1 MYLYLVL
8 IGSFTDGEFSRV
20 FSNVWQRLHDF
31 ASNSGWLIVLFAS
44 VVVCLYP
51 AFCSLTEYLILLV
64 VADKRGIAAPHF
76 SFE

>member
-8 IGSFTDGEFSRV
+8 IGSFTDGECLRV
-20 FSNVWQRLHDF
+20 FSYVWQRLHAF
-31 ASNSGWLIVLFAS
+31 ASNSGWFILLFAS

-51 AFCSLTEYLILLV
+51 AFRNLTEYLTLLV